1 MVTDTPAV
9 PASPAPVPDA
19 VRQVDNIDD
28 QFFALIY
35 SDEELLRQEFSEM
48 IAAAWSSPPPPF
60 AARGKGAERPP
71 DRPRPHLHPI
81 PGPCRAGVVT
91 KVRRRGVRTRSPPK
105 VTGRQLVPTDDERRA
120 APLSNSPNMPTGHEP
135 GGWVV
140 SRIRPFTVERLT

>member
-105 VTGRQLVPTDDERRA
+105 SHRQA
-120 APLSNSPNMPTGHEP
+120 A
-135 GGWVV
+135 
-140 SRIRPFTVERLT
+140 RPD